1 MELNIKKEKMNN
13 NRYYFNCTC
22 NNYCSF
28 AYISRNI
35 NCNANRREWNTYTST
50 ES

>member
-22 NNYCSF
+22 NNYSTKLLPQW
-28 AYISRNI
+28 SKVRV
-35 NCNANRREWNTYTST
+35 CNVNK
-50 ES
+50 